1 MKKGI
6 HPEYKPVIFHDV
18 GVDFRVLTR
27 STRTS
32 DETAEWEDGNTYP
45 VIRVDLSS
53 ASHSFYTG
61 KQQLI
66 AERGGRIEQFR
77 KRYAA
82 QLAEEE
88 AKAAGE
94 SPEASAD
101 DGAAGTDDEVAAS
114 EPEASDES

>member
-6 HPEYKPVIFHDV
+6 HPEYKPVIVHDV

-32 DETAEWEDGNTYP
+32 EETAEWEDGNTYP

-61 KQQLI
+61 KQQLVT
-66 AERGGRIEQFR
+66 ERGGRIEQFR
-77 KRYAA
+77 KRYADT
-82 QLAEEE
+82 LAEEE
-88 AKAAGE
+88 AKAA
-94 SPEASAD
+94 AD
-101 DGAAGTDDEVAAS
+101 APAAEDEVAAP
-114 EPEASDES
+114 EPIEATDES